1 MSDPTI
7 EKQKSRLSRRILLV
21 VAGNVVM
28 LTVVAV
34 LAGCPGR
41 APAPTPTPTRTPR
54 TLGPID
60 TPAPQPTEAISI
72 TSPLP
77 TEVALLTSPLATP
90 TPFETPTISA
100 TPTVTASPEPTAT
113 PTPPA
118 TPFPPG
124 PASKLGLFVSRN
136 DPRIFDLLRTGNVA
150 VVKTL
155 EYDSNF
161 VTEIKQVSPNTLVVA
176 RLDLPQI
183 ELSTLTD
190 PEGAA
195 REFVDKLLPIAS
207 DPARLAAIDA
217 WEAYNEPVPS
227 DGEQMARL
235 ARFEAERTRLLAAA
249 GIRSVIGN
257 FGAGQPDLAQWPQFR
272 PAIEAAIKYKGYL
285 GLHEYS
291 APTMQYGTPQD
302 PLNWGVDPAQSGWLT
317 LRYRKVYR
325 EYLEPNKLTL
335 PLILT
340 EIGVDGLVGN
350 RPGPEG
356 AGWQDFSGY
365 WDELGMGKDAPGNYT
380 EQLAWYDASLQQ
392 DDYVLGGA
400 IYAAAASP
408 GWESYE
414 ILGDGGVEP
423 FLKQY
428 LSVHPA
434 P

>member
-1 MSDPTI
+1 MSDSNT
-7 EKQKSRLSRRILLV
+7 KGTSAWWSRRVFLAAAASAVIL
-21 VAGNVVM
+21 
-28 LTVVAV
+28 AV
-34 LAGCPGR
+34 LAGCPARG
-41 APAPTPTPTRTPR
+41 PAPTPTPTRTPR
-54 TLGPID
+54 SLGPTG
-60 TPAPQPTEAISI
+60 TP
-72 TSPLP
+72 TSPP
-77 TEVALLTSPLATP
+77 TATASLVSTSTLSPPTP
-90 TPFETPTISA
+90 TETPTVSA
-100 TPTVTASPEPTAT
+100 PLAPTATLEPTAT
-113 PTPPA
+113 PTPPP

-124 PASKLGLFVSRN
+124 PRSKLGLFVSRN

-161 VTEIKQVSPNTLVVA
+161 VSEIKQVSPNTLVVA

-183 ELSTLTD
+183 DLSKLTD
-190 PEGAA
+190 PEAAA
-195 REFVDKLLPIAS
+195 REFADKLLPIAT

-217 WEAYNEPVPS
+217 WEAYNEPVPT

-249 GIRSVIGN
+249 GVRSVIGN
-257 FGAGQPDLAQWPQFR
+257 FGTGQPDLAQWSQFR
-272 PAIEAAIKYKGYL
+272 PALEAAIKYKGYL

-302 PLNWGVDPAQSGWLT
+302 PLGWGTDPGQTGWLT

-365 WDELGMGKDAPGNYT
+365 WDELGMGKDTPGNYT
-380 EQLAWYDASLQQ
+380 EQLAWYDTSLQQ

-428 LSVHPA
+428 LSVHPER
-434 P
+434 

>member
-1 MSDPTI
+1 MSDPILKKTRT
-7 EKQKSRLSRRILLV
+7 RLSRRVFLIVAVSV
-21 VAGNVVM
+21 VV
-28 LTVVAV
+28 LAV
-34 LAGCPGR
+34 LAGCPAR
-41 APAPTPTPTRTPR
+41 TPPPTPTPTRTPR
-54 TLGPID
+54 VLGPTNTA
-60 TPAPQPTEAISI
+60 TPPPTATAAI

-77 TEVALLTSPLATP
+77 TPEPS
-90 TPFETPTISA
+90 ETPTAAAPS
-100 TPTVTASPEPTAT
+100 TPTASPEPTAT
-113 PTPPA
+113 PTPLA

-136 DPRIFDLLRTGNVA
+136 DPRVFDLLRTGNVA

-161 VTEIKQVSPNTLVVA
+161 VAEIKQVSPNTLVVA
-176 RLDLPQI
+176 RLDLPQLD
-183 ELSTLTD
+183 LSTLTD

-195 REFVDKLLPIAS
+195 RAFVDKLLPIAT
-207 DPARLAAIDA
+207 DPSRLAAIDA

-249 GIRSVIGN
+249 GVRSVIGN
-257 FGAGQPDLAQWPQFR
+257 FGAGQPDLAMWPQFR
-272 PAIEAAIKYKGYL
+272 PALEAAIKHKGYL

-291 APTMQYGTPQD
+291 APTMQYGSPQD
-302 PLNWGVDPAQSGWLT
+302 PLGWGTDPAQDGWLT

-325 EYLEPNKLTL
+325 EYLEPNNLKL

-340 EIGVDGLVGN
+340 EIGIDGLVGN

-356 AGWQDFSGY
+356 AGWQDFGGY
-365 WDELGMGKDAPGNYT
+365 WDELGMGKDTAGNYT

-408 GWESYE
+408 GWETYE
-414 ILGDGGVEP
+414 ILGDSGVEP

-428 LSVHPA
+428 LSVHPVR
-434 P
+434 

>member
-1 MSDPTI
+1 MSDPNLKKTHI
-7 EKQKSRLSRRILLV
+7 RLSWRVFLAVAISAVVLV
-21 VAGNVVM
+21 
-28 LTVVAV
+28 V
-34 LAGCPGR
+34 LAGCPAR
-41 APAPTPTPTRTPR
+41 TPPPTPTPTRTPR
-54 TLGPID
+54 ALGPTD
-60 TPAPQPTEAISI
+60 TPVPSPTETAIF

-77 TEVALLTSPLATP
+77 TPESTLEPV
-90 TPFETPTISA
+90 ETPTVSA
-100 TPTVTASPEPTAT
+100 PPTATASPEPTAT

-124 PASKLGLFVSRN
+124 PTSKLGLFVSRN

-161 VTEIKQVSPNTLVVA
+161 VAEIKRVSPKTLVVA

-190 PEGAA
+190 PEAAA

-249 GIRSVIGN
+249 GVRSVVGN
-257 FGAGQPDLAQWPQFR
+257 FGAGQPDLALWPQFR
-272 PAIEAAIKYKGYL
+272 PALEAAIKYKGYL

-291 APTMQYGTPQD
+291 APTMQYGSPQD
-302 PLNWGVDPAQSGWLT
+302 PLGWGTDPAQTGWLT

-340 EIGVDGLVGN
+340 EIGIDGLVGN

-356 AGWQDFSGY
+356 AGWQDFGGY

-392 DDYVLGGA
+392 DAYVLGGA

-428 LSVHPA
+428 LSVHPVR
-434 P
+434 

>member
-1 MSDPTI
+1 MSDLKVKKTSTQLI
-7 EKQKSRLSRRILLV
+7 WRVFLAAAASAVIL
-21 VAGNVVM
+21 
-28 LTVVAV
+28 AV
-34 LAGCPGR
+34 LAGCPAR
-41 APAPTPTPTRTPR
+41 TPPPTPTPTRTPR
-54 TLGPID
+54 SLGPTGTA
-60 TPAPQPTEAISI
+60 TPPPTATASL
-72 TSPLP
+72 TSMLP
-77 TEVALLTSPLATP
+77 TPEP
-90 TPFETPTISA
+90 SA
-100 TPTVTASPEPTAT
+100 TVTLSAPSTPTASPEPTAT

-124 PASKLGLFVSRN
+124 PRSKLGLFVSRN
-136 DPRIFDLLRTGNVA
+136 DPRVFDLLRTGNVA
-150 VVKTL
+150 VVKTV
-155 EYDSNF
+155 EYDPNF
-161 VTEIKQVSPNTLVVA
+161 VSEIKQVSPKTLVVA

-183 ELSTLTD
+183 DLGTLTD

-195 REFVDKLLPIAS
+195 RAFVDKLLPIATE
-207 DPARLAAIDA
+207 PRRLAAIDA
-217 WEAYNEPVPS
+217 WEAYNEPVAS

-249 GIRSVIGN
+249 GVRSVIGN
-257 FGAGQPDLAQWPQFR
+257 FGTGQPDLAMWPQFR
-272 PAIEAAIKYKGYL
+272 PAIEAAIKYQGYL

-302 PLNWGVDPAQSGWLT
+302 PLGWGVDPAQTGWLT
-317 LRYRKVYR
+317 LRYRKVYQ

-340 EIGVDGLVGN
+340 EIGIDGLVGN

-356 AGWQDFSGY
+356 KGWQDFGGY
-365 WDELGMGKDAPGNYT
+365 WDQLGMGRDTPGNYT

-392 DDYVLGGA
+392 DEYVLGGA

-428 LSVHPA
+428 LSVHPER
-434 P
+434 

>member
-1 MSDPTI
+1 
-7 EKQKSRLSRRILLV
+7 
-21 VAGNVVM
+21 
-28 LTVVAV
+28 
-34 LAGCPGR
+34 
-41 APAPTPTPTRTPR
+41 
-54 TLGPID
+54 
-60 TPAPQPTEAISI
+60 
-72 TSPLP
+72 
-77 TEVALLTSPLATP
+77 
-90 TPFETPTISA
+90 
-100 TPTVTASPEPTAT
+100 
-113 PTPPA
+113 
-118 TPFPPG
+118 
-124 PASKLGLFVSRN
+124 
-136 DPRIFDLLRTGNVA
+136 VA

-155 EYDSNF
+155 EYDSSF
-161 VTEIKQVSPNTLVVA
+161 VAEIKQVSPDTLVVA

-183 ELSTLTD
+183 DLSTLTD
-190 PEGAA
+190 PEAAA
-195 REFVDKLLPIAS
+195 REFADKLLPIAT
-207 DPARLAAIDA
+207 DPGRLGAIDA

-235 ARFEAERTRLLAAA
+235 ARFEAERTRLLADA
-249 GIRSVIGN
+249 GVRSVIGN
-257 FGAGQPDLAQWPQFR
+257 FGAGQPDLAMWPQFR

-302 PLNWGVDPAQSGWLT
+302 PLGWGTDPTQSGWLT

-340 EIGVDGLVGN
+340 EIGIDGLVGN

-356 AGWQDFSGY
+356 KGWQDFGGY
-365 WDELGMGKDAPGNYT
+365 WDELGMGKDTPGNYT

-392 DDYVLGGA
+392 DPYVLGGA
-400 IYAAAASP
+400 IYAAAASQ

-428 LSVHPA
+428 LSVHPVR
-434 P
+434 

>member
-1 MSDPTI
+1 MSDPNMKKTRA
-7 EKQKSRLSRRILLV
+7 RLSWRVFLAVAVSAV
-21 VAGNVVM
+21 V
-28 LTVVAV
+28 LAV
-34 LAGCPGR
+34 LAGCPAR
-41 APAPTPTPTRTPR
+41 TPPPTPTPTRTPR
-54 TLGPID
+54 TLGPTD
-60 TPAPQPTEAISI
+60 TPVPSPTETAIF

-77 TEVALLTSPLATP
+77 TPESTLEPV
-90 TPFETPTISA
+90 ETPTVSA
-100 TPTVTASPEPTAT
+100 PPTATASPEPTAT

-161 VTEIKQVSPNTLVVA
+161 VAEIKQVSPNTLVVA
-176 RLDLPQI
+176 RFDLPQI
-183 ELSTLTD
+183 DLSTLTD
-190 PEGAA
+190 PEAAA
-195 REFVDKLLPIAS
+195 REFADKLLPIAT
-207 DPARLAAIDA
+207 DPGRLAAIDA

-249 GIRSVIGN
+249 GVRSVIGN
-257 FGAGQPDLAQWPQFR
+257 FGTGQPDLALWPQFR
-272 PAIEAAIKYKGYL
+272 PALEAAIKYKGYL

-291 APTMQYGTPQD
+291 APTMQYGSPQD
-302 PLNWGVDPAQSGWLT
+302 PLGWGTDPAQTGWLT

-340 EIGVDGLVGN
+340 EIGIDGLVGN

-356 AGWQDFSGY
+356 AGWQDFGDY

-400 IYAAAASP
+400 IFAAAASP

-428 LSVHPA
+428 LSVHPVR
-434 P
+434 

>member
-1 MSDPTI
+1 MSDPNLKKTPT
-7 EKQKSRLSRRILLV
+7 RLSWRVFLAVAVSAV
-21 VAGNVVM
+21 V
-28 LTVVAV
+28 LAV
-34 LAGCPGR
+34 LAGCPAR
-41 APAPTPTPTRTPR
+41 TPPPTPTPTRTPR
-54 TLGPID
+54 TLGPTD
-60 TPAPQPTEAISI
+60 TPAPPPTETASF

-77 TEVALLTSPLATP
+77 TPESTLEPV
-90 TPFETPTISA
+90 ETPTVSA
-100 TPTVTASPEPTAT
+100 PPTATASPEPTAT

-161 VTEIKQVSPNTLVVA
+161 VAEIKQVSPDTLVVA
-176 RLDLPQI
+176 RLDLPQLD
-183 ELSTLTD
+183 LSTLTD

-195 REFVDKLLPIAS
+195 RAFADKLLPIAT
-207 DPARLAAIDA
+207 DPGRLAAIDA
-217 WEAYNEPVPS
+217 WEAYNEPVAS

-249 GIRSVIGN
+249 GVRSVIGN
-257 FGAGQPDLAQWPQFR
+257 FGAGQPDLALWPQFR

-291 APTMQYGTPQD
+291 APTMQYGSPQD
-302 PLNWGVDPAQSGWLT
+302 PLGWGADPAQTGWLT
-317 LRYRKVYR
+317 LRYRKVYK

-340 EIGVDGLVGN
+340 EIGIDGLVGN

-356 AGWQDFSGY
+356 KGWQDFGGY
-365 WDELGMGKDAPGNYT
+365 WDQLGMGKDTPGNYM
-380 EQLAWYDASLQQ
+380 EQLAWYDANLQQ
-392 DDYVLGGA
+392 DPYVLGGT
-400 IYAAAASP
+400 IYAAAASQ

-414 ILGDGGVEP
+414 ILGDGSVEP

-428 LSVHPA
+428 LSVHPVR
-434 P
+434 

>member
-1 MSDPTI
+1 MSDPNLKKTHT
-7 EKQKSRLSRRILLV
+7 RLSWRVFLAVAVSAVVLV
-21 VAGNVVM
+21 
-28 LTVVAV
+28 V
-34 LAGCPGR
+34 LAGCPAR
-41 APAPTPTPTRTPR
+41 TPPPTPTPTRTPR
-54 TLGPID
+54 DLGP
-60 TPAPQPTEAISI
+60 TGTATLPPTATGAF
-72 TSPLP
+72 TSPLSTPEPSETP
-77 TEVALLTSPLATP
+77 TASALATP
-90 TPFETPTISA
+90 TASTPSTA
-100 TPTVTASPEPTAT
+100 TASPEPTAT

-161 VTEIKQVSPNTLVVA
+161 VAEIKQVSPDTLVVA

-183 ELSTLTD
+183 DLSTLTD

-195 REFVDKLLPIAS
+195 RAFADKLLPIAT
-207 DPARLAAIDA
+207 DPGRLAAIDA
-217 WEAYNEPVPS
+217 WEAYNEPVAS

-249 GIRSVIGN
+249 GVRSVIGN
-257 FGAGQPDLAQWPQFR
+257 FGTGQPDLALWPQFR

-291 APTMQYGTPQD
+291 APTMQYGSPQD
-302 PLNWGVDPAQSGWLT
+302 PLGWGTDPAQTGWLT

-340 EIGVDGLVGN
+340 EIGIDGLVGN

-356 AGWQDFSGY
+356 KGWQDFGGY
-365 WDELGMGKDAPGNYT
+365 WDELGMGKDTPGNYT
-380 EQLAWYDASLQQ
+380 EQLAWYDAHCSRTRTCW
-392 DDYVLGGA
+392 
-400 IYAAAASP
+400 AAPSTRPRLRRAGRATKSW
-408 GWESYE
+408 GTVGSNR
-414 ILGDGGVEP
+414 
-423 FLKQY
+423 
-428 LSVHPA
+428 S
-434 P
+434 

>member
-1 MSDPTI
+1 MSDPNMKKTRA
-7 EKQKSRLSRRILLV
+7 RLSWRVFLAVAVSAVVLV
-21 VAGNVVM
+21 
-28 LTVVAV
+28 V
-34 LAGCPGR
+34 LAGCPAR
-41 APAPTPTPTRTPR
+41 TPPPTPTPTRTPR
-54 TLGPID
+54 TLGPTD
-60 TPAPQPTEAISI
+60 TPVPSPTETAIF

-77 TEVALLTSPLATP
+77 TPESTLEPV
-90 TPFETPTISA
+90 ETPTVSA
-100 TPTVTASPEPTAT
+100 PPTATASPEPTAT
-113 PTPPA
+113 PTPQA

-161 VTEIKQVSPNTLVVA
+161 VAEIKQVSPDTLVVA
-176 RLDLPQI
+176 RFDLPQI
-183 ELSTLTD
+183 DLSTLTD
-190 PEGAA
+190 PEAAA
-195 REFVDKLLPIAS
+195 REFADKLLPIAT
-207 DPARLAAIDA
+207 DPRRLASIDA

-249 GIRSVIGN
+249 GVRSVIGN
-257 FGAGQPDLAQWPQFR
+257 FGTGQPDLALWPQFR
-272 PAIEAAIKYKGYL
+272 PALEAAIKYKGYL

-291 APTMQYGTPQD
+291 APTMQHGSPQD
-302 PLNWGVDPAQSGWLT
+302 PLGWGTDPAQTGWLT

-340 EIGVDGLVGN
+340 EIGIDGLVGN

-356 AGWQDFSGY
+356 AGWQDFGGY

-400 IYAAAASP
+400 IFAAAASP

-428 LSVHPA
+428 LSVHPVR
-434 P
+434 

>member
-1 MSDPTI
+1 MSDLK
-7 EKQKSRLSRRILLV
+7 EKKTNTRLIWRVLLAAAASAV
-21 VAGNVVM
+21 V
-28 LTVVAV
+28 LAV
-34 LAGCPGR
+34 LAGCPAR
-41 APAPTPTPTRTPR
+41 TPPPTPTPTRTPR
-54 TLGPID
+54 SLDPTSTA
-60 TPAPQPTEAISI
+60 TPPPTE
-72 TSPLP
+72 
-77 TEVALLTSPLATP
+77 TEIFTSPLATP
-90 TPFETPTISA
+90 ESTLEPVETPTVSA
-100 TPTVTASPEPTAT
+100 PPTATASPEPTAT

-150 VVKTL
+150 VVKTV
-155 EYDSNF
+155 EYDPNF
-161 VTEIKQVSPNTLVVA
+161 VSEIKQVSPETLVVA

-183 ELSTLTD
+183 DLSTLTD

-195 REFVDKLLPIAS
+195 RAFVDKLLPIATE
-207 DPARLAAIDA
+207 PRRLAAIDA
-217 WEAYNEPVPS
+217 WEAYNEPVAS

-249 GIRSVIGN
+249 GVRSVIGN
-257 FGAGQPDLAQWPQFR
+257 FGTGQPDLAMWPQFR
-272 PAIEAAIKYKGYL
+272 PAIEAAIKYQGYL

-291 APTMQYGTPQD
+291 APTMQYGSPQD
-302 PLNWGVDPAQSGWLT
+302 PLGWGTDPAQTGWLT

-340 EIGVDGLVGN
+340 EIGIDGLVGN

-356 AGWQDFSGY
+356 AGWQDFAGY

-428 LSVHPA
+428 LSVHPVR
-434 P
+434 

>member
-1 MSDPTI
+1 MSAPPT
-7 EKQKSRLSRRILLV
+7 
-21 VAGNVVM
+21 A
-28 LTVVAV
+28 
-34 LAGCPGR
+34 
-41 APAPTPTPTRTPR
+41 
-54 TLGPID
+54 
-60 TPAPQPTEAISI
+60 
-72 TSPLP
+72 
-77 TEVALLTSPLATP
+77 
-90 TPFETPTISA
+90 
-100 TPTVTASPEPTAT
+100 TASPEPTAT

-161 VTEIKQVSPNTLVVA
+161 VAEIKQVSPNTLVVA

-183 ELSTLTD
+183 DLSTLTD
-190 PEGAA
+190 PEAAA
-195 REFVDKLLPIAS
+195 REFADKLLPIAT
-207 DPARLAAIDA
+207 DPRRLAAIDA

-249 GIRSVIGN
+249 GVRSVIGN
-257 FGAGQPDLAQWPQFR
+257 FGTGQPDLALWPQFR
-272 PAIEAAIKYKGYL
+272 PALEAAIKYKGYL

-302 PLNWGVDPAQSGWLT
+302 PLGWGTDPAQTGWLT

-340 EIGVDGLVGN
+340 EIGIDGLVGN

-356 AGWQDFSGY
+356 ARLAGFRRL
-365 WDELGMGKDAPGNYT
+365 LG
-380 EQLAWYDASLQQ
+380 
-392 DDYVLGGA
+392 
-400 IYAAAASP
+400 
-408 GWESYE
+408 
-414 ILGDGGVEP
+414 
-423 FLKQY
+423 
-428 LSVHPA
+428 
-434 P
+434 

>member
-1 MSDPTI
+1 MSDPNMKKTRA
-7 EKQKSRLSRRILLV
+7 RLSWRVFLAVAVSAVVLV
-21 VAGNVVM
+21 
-28 LTVVAV
+28 V
-34 LAGCPGR
+34 LAGCPAR
-41 APAPTPTPTRTPR
+41 TPPPTPTPTRTPR
-54 TLGPID
+54 TLGPTD
-60 TPAPQPTEAISI
+60 TPVPSPTETAIF

-77 TEVALLTSPLATP
+77 TPESTLEPV
-90 TPFETPTISA
+90 ETPTVSA
-100 TPTVTASPEPTAT
+100 PPTATASPEPTAT
-113 PTPPA
+113 PTPQA

-161 VTEIKQVSPNTLVVA
+161 VAEIKQVSPDTLVVA
-176 RLDLPQI
+176 RFDLPQI
-183 ELSTLTD
+183 DLSTLTD
-190 PEGAA
+190 PEAAA
-195 REFVDKLLPIAS
+195 REFADKLLPIATE
-207 DPARLAAIDA
+207 PRRLASIDA

-249 GIRSVIGN
+249 GVRSVIGN
-257 FGAGQPDLAQWPQFR
+257 FGTGQPDLALWPQFR
-272 PAIEAAIKYKGYL
+272 PALEAAIKYKGYL

-291 APTMQYGTPQD
+291 APTMQHGSPQD
-302 PLNWGVDPAQSGWLT
+302 PLGWGTDPAQTGWLT

-340 EIGVDGLVGN
+340 EIGIDGLVGN

-356 AGWQDFSGY
+356 AGWQDFGGY

-400 IYAAAASP
+400 IFAAAASP
-408 GWESYE
+408 GWQSYE

-428 LSVHPA
+428 LSVHPVR
-434 P
+434 